1 MNINFD
7 EFPIEDIKNGYSY
20 HPITKQ
26 YNCMLC
32 QTGFQVGEIYCFG
45 ERFFDASRAISLHM
59 EQEHGGMFPQLL
71 ASDSKYNSVTDKQKD
86 LLSMMK
92 DGMSD
97 QEIATKLGISTSTVR
112 HQKFTFREK
121 AKQAKMYLSIYE
133 LAMEKTP
140 LDKDTIVPIHEGATM
155 VDDRY
160 VATKEESE
168 KVLATVFESLTPLKL
183 KLFSAKEK
191 KKIITLRKIVEQFE
205 HGRIYPEKE
214 INQVLKRIY
223 DDYPTLRRYLIEYGF
238 MERSTD
244 CSEYWVK

>member
-20 HPITKQ
+20 HPMTKQ
-26 YNCMLC
+26 YSCMLC
-32 QTGFQVGEIYCFG
+32 KTVFEVGEICRFG

-71 ASDSKYNSVTDKQKD
+71 ASDSKYNSVTDKQKE

-112 HQKFTFREK
+112 HQKFSFREK

-140 LDKDTIVPIHEGATM
+140 SDKDAIVPIHDGAKM

-168 KVLATVFESLTPLKL
+168 KVLATVFESLAPLKL

-191 KKIITLRKIVEQFE
+191 KKII
-205 HGRIYPEKE
+205 
-214 INQVLKRIY
+214 
-223 DDYPTLRRYLIEYGF
+223 
-238 MERSTD
+238 
-244 CSEYWVK
+244 